1 MYNRIYK
8 YLQKIKFFY
17 YKQFG
22 FQAGHSTNHAIVQLL
37 GQIYDNFEDNK
48 YTLGVF
54 IDLSKTFDTVDHKIL
69 LSKLEIYTIKR
80 NMLKWFERYL
90 KSRKLLLR

>member
-37 GQIYDNFEDNK
+37 GQIYDNFGDNK

-90 KSRKLLLR
+90 KSKKLLLR

>member
-8 YLQKIKFFY
+8 YLQKIKVFY

>member
-17 YKQFG
+17 YKRFG

>member
-90 KSRKLLLR
+90 KSKKLLLR